1 MLLSGEGDTL
11 LSLQSLTA
19 SVGMVAFTYF
29 LPYVLHA
36 VLAPHPLS
44 TGRKLWAGFNVSLGI
59 AMMVAGFGSS
69 LTELLG
75 AAASDGGL
83 FTGECKLSY
92 AYSPSS
98 PLDPCNVSGLPP
110 PFEELVTRR

>member
-19 SVGMVAFTYF
+19 SIGMVAFTYF

-44 TGRKLWAGFNVSLGI
+44 TARKLWAGLNVSLGLV
-59 AMMVAGFGSS
+59 MMVAGFGSS
-69 LTELLG
+69 MAELIG
-75 AAASDGGL
+75 AAGAAGGL
-83 FTGECKLSY
+83 FAGECKLQYS
-92 AYSPSS
+92 YSPAS
-98 PLDPCNVSGLPP
+98 PLDPCNVSGLPH
-110 PFEELVTRR
+110 E